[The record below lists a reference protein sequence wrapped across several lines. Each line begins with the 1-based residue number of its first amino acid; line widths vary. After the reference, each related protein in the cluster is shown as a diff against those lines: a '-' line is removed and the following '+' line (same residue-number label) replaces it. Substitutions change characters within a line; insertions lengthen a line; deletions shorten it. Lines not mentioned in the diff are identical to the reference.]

1 MGNPTL
7 LIEIQTVLLVT
18 VNSSHRKEQIMW
30 NGQATTALKEWAE
43 KEANK
48 IRVEE
53 NKKRIEQYSK
63 GTK

>member
-1 MGNPTL
+1 
-7 LIEIQTVLLVT
+7 
-18 VNSSHRKEQIMW
+18 MW
-30 NGQATTALKEWAE
+30 TGQATTALKEWAE

-53 NKKRIEQYSK
+53 NKKRIEQYLK

>member
-1 MGNPTL
+1 
-7 LIEIQTVLLVT
+7 
-18 VNSSHRKEQIMW
+18 MW

-48 IRVEE
+48 IRVEA